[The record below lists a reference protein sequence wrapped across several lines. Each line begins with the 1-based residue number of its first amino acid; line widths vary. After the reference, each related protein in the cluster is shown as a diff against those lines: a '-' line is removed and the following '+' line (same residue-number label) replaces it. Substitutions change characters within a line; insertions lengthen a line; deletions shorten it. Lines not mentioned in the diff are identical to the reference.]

1 MHRMI
6 ESIPPTDA
14 CRQGHT
20 ARLMQDLR
28 GPQFGGGLYVECQ
41 CCRSN
46 TCTQRNRA
54 VADWRRQNGLH
65 EARTAAR
72 PRGGR

>member
-6 ESIPPTDA
+6 ESLPATDG
-14 CRQGHT
+14 CRHGHA

-41 CCRSN
+41 CCRGN
-46 TCTQRNRA
+46 TCQHRNRA
-54 VADWRRQNGLH
+54 VADWRRQQGLI
-65 EARTAAR
+65 AKTAAK
-72 PRGGR
+72 PQGGR